1 MNCALW
7 YLYHKAL
14 LFRLFQRG
22 CVFQVKFS
30 KLHLNLTSGA
40 QGFLY
45 NDVTRD
51 FEE

>member
-1 MNCALW
+1 MMTKKNELCIVV
-7 YLYHKAL
+7 
-14 LFRLFQRG
+14 LFCLFQRG

-45 NDVTRD
+45 NNVTRD